1 MAIIIRTFVD
11 GLTITLFPEIERRL
25 TMRAPIF
32 GNGTMTLA
40 ELKKFVTDFAANL
53 GALLAIVKIQI
64 VGGCLTTRASD
75 FFGNLQSRLTMLNR
89 RERMTVFAFK
99 SREPFLP
106 I

>member
-1 MAIIIRTFVD
+1 MIWAFVN
-11 GLTITLFPEIERRL
+11 GLKRALFPAKECGL

-53 GALLAIVKIQI
+53 GVLLAIVKIQI